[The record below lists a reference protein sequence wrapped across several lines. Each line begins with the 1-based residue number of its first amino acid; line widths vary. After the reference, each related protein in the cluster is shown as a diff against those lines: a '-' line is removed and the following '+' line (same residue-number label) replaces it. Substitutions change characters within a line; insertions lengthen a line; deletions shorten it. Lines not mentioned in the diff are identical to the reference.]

1 MVEFH
6 EIVEP
11 SSDPMRELL
20 EVGDDEENISYNDL
34 KKRMW
39 KDRMKL
45 QKIKAKRDMS
55 SFKDES
61 DETQAK
67 QEEQSRRK
75 KMSRAQDSILKYMVK
90 IMEVCKGQGFVYGI
104 VGEKGKPVSGSSDS
118 LREWWRE
125 KVRFEQSAPAVIADF
140 LPKLVEDNIILDT
153 SSNIHLLE
161 DLRDGT
167 LSTLLSTLMQHCD
180 PPQRIF
186 PLERGLA
193 PPWWPTGKELWWG
206 DQGLSQEQGPP
217 PYRKPHD
224 LKKAWK
230 VTVLAAII
238 KNMTPNLDRMR
249 RLVTQSRSLQNKM
262 TAKETATWSKLVN
275 QEEALVNLTD
285 KSLKISSSE
294 EEEDVALV
302 TKNVFVDVSARR
314 RKDKRKCNFEHD
326 TRCPYCENGGLH
338 DQESIN
344 NLVEAQTLPREEW
357 IAKEEEISPHDW
369 MNMEI
374 QKSFNNYDAQFTVCS
389 GIQNNFESYSGE
401 NVLEQLLSYPAT
413 CGSMNIDGT
422 QLEADLNQEIA
433 TSIWDF

>member
-45 QKIKAKRDMS
+45 QKLEAKRDMS

-125 KVRFEQSAPAVIADF
+125 
-140 LPKLVEDNIILDT
+140 
-153 SSNIHLLE
+153 
-161 DLRDGT
+161 
-167 LSTLLSTLMQHCD
+167 
-180 PPQRIF
+180 
-186 PLERGLA
+186 
-193 PPWWPTGKELWWG
+193 
-206 DQGLSQEQGPP
+206 
-217 PYRKPHD
+217 
-224 LKKAWK
+224 
-230 VTVLAAII
+230 
-238 KNMTPNLDRMR
+238 
-249 RLVTQSRSLQNKM
+249 
-262 TAKETATWSKLVN
+262 
-275 QEEALVNLTD
+275 

>member
-20 EVGDDEENISYNDL
+20 EVGDDEENVSYNDL

-45 QKIKAKRDMS
+45 QKLKAKRDMS
-55 SFKDES
+55 SFKDEC

-90 IMEVCKGQGFVYGI
+90 IMEVCEGQGFVYGI

-161 DLRDGT
+161 DLRD
-167 LSTLLSTLMQHCD
+167 
-180 PPQRIF
+180 
-186 PLERGLA
+186 
-193 PPWWPTGKELWWG
+193 
-206 DQGLSQEQGPP
+206 
-217 PYRKPHD
+217 
-224 LKKAWK
+224 
-230 VTVLAAII
+230 
-238 KNMTPNLDRMR
+238 
-249 RLVTQSRSLQNKM
+249 
-262 TAKETATWSKLVN
+262 AKETATWSKLVN

-302 TKNVFVDVSARR
+302 TKNVFVDGSARR

-326 TRCPYCENGGLH
+326 TRCPIRENGGLH

-357 IAKEEEISPHDW
+357 IAKEEESSPHDW

-374 QKSFNNYDAQFTVCS
+374 QKSFNNYDAQFTACS

>member
-1 MVEFH
+1 MVKVD

-11 SSDPMRELL
+11 WGDPMRELL
-20 EVGDDEENISYNDL
+20 EVEENISYNDL

-39 KDRMKL
+39 KDRIKL
-45 QKIKAKRDMS
+45 EKLKAKRDMS
-55 SFKDES
+55 SSKDET
-61 DETQAK
+61 EAK
-67 QEEQSRRK
+67 QEEQSRCK

-90 IMEVCKGQGFVYGI
+90 IMEVCQGQGFVYGI

-118 LREWWRE
+118 LREWWKE
-125 KVRFEQSAPAVIADF
+125 KVRFEQSAPAAIADF

-153 SSNIHLLE
+153 SSHIHHLE

-167 LSTLLSTLMQHCD
+167 LSTLLSTLMQHCH

-285 KSLKISSSE
+285 KSLKISSSHE
-294 EEEDVALV
+294 VEDLSLV
-302 TKNVFVDVSARR
+302 PKNVFIDKSARR
-314 RKDKRKCNFEHD
+314 RKYKRKCNFEHD
-326 TRCPYCENGGLH
+326 TRCPYRENGGLN

-344 NLVEAQTLPREEW
+344 CEDQLEAQTLPREEW

-374 QKSFNNYDAQFTVCS
+374 QKSFNNYDAQFTACS
-389 GIQNNFESYSGE
+389 GIQKNFESYSGE
-401 NVLEQLLSYPAT
+401 NHVLEQPLSDPET

-422 QLEADLNQEIA
+422 QSEAEIA
-433 TSIWDF
+433 TSIWEF